1 MALGVLPEDKPKIA
15 FNAAMMWVQ
24 NFGFF
29 LMYLMMWIFMPKA
42 EKCNGLRFWVG
53 FFSLD
58 CFLESFVC
66 LWMGMAGF
74 TDDSTLFPVMWI
86 LHLLVALP
94 YVLSTFTIPSAMYS
108 DDGKACVQSSSLLK
122 PLEPIYIVH
131 ASIFLVY
138 VVMMLTV
145 TYFSFL
151 KPKFFRKS
159 SLTSDSSQTKDSAQA
174 VVIGAKSTP

>member
-29 LMYLMMWIFMPKA
+29 LMYLMMWIFMPK
-42 EKCNGLRFWVG
+42 EDKCNSLRFWVG

-86 LHLLVALP
+86 LHLVVPCHTSFALSPSLVQC
-94 YVLSTFTIPSAMYS
+94 TAMM
-108 DDGKACVQSSSLLK
+108 VR
-122 PLEPIYIVH
+122 H
-131 ASIFLVY
+131 AF
-138 VVMMLTV
+138 
-145 TYFSFL
+145 
-151 KPKFFRKS
+151 K
-159 SLTSDSSQTKDSAQA
+159 
-174 VVIGAKSTP
+174 TPVC

>member
-15 FNAAMMWVQ
+15 FTAAMMWVQ

-29 LMYLMMWIFMPKA
+29 LMYLMMWIFMPKDD
-42 EKCNGLRFWVG
+42 KCNSLRFWVG

-58 CFLESFVC
+58 CFLESF
-66 LWMGMAGF
+66 WMGMAGF

-94 YVLSTFTIPSAMYS
+94 YVLCTFTIPGAMYS
-108 DDGKACVQSSSLLK
+108 DDGKACRENTSLLK
-122 PLEPIYIVH
+122 PLEPVWILH
-131 ASIFLVY
+131 ASVFLVY

-159 SLTSDSSQTKDSAQA
+159 AQTSDSSQTSKSAKA
-174 VVIGAKSTP
+174 VLVGARSTP